1 VSKHSEEIK
10 IELSPHTLQ
19 QMEHEVRYSTK
30 TFDDLAY
37 MFWQAH
43 PLRWQLKPNKH
54 SPEERKE
61 AQRKLRVL
69 VEATLQKF
77 IHKNRPIGRCPE
89 CGHKLASRQCLAC
102 DLKKGIVEETIR
114 ETASKE

>member
-1 VSKHSEEIK
+1 MPRKRKEISL
-10 IELSPHTLQ
+10 ELSPHVLR

-43 PLRWQLKPNKH
+43 PLRWQMRPDRYDK
-54 SPEERKE
+54 EESK
-61 AQRKLRVL
+61 AMQRKLRIL
-69 VEATLQKF
+69 VEATLQNL
-77 IHKNRPIGRCPE
+77 IHKNCAKGRCPE
-89 CGHKLASRQCLAC
+89 CGHKLASRHCLAC

-114 ETASKE
+114 EVSNKD